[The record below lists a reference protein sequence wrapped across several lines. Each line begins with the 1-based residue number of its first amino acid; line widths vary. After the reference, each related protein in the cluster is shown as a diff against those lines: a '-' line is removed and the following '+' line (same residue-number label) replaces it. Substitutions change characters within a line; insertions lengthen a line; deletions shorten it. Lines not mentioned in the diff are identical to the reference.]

1 MKNTRK
7 SLLSLLVGAAA
18 LTMPGL
24 AGKTLDGSVI
34 NVTNGSVLVGNAA
47 NNGGQ
52 SRVYST
58 DKFEYSGDGLGIV
71 WAYEDLGNNQLALIG
86 AFKNYPND
94 PDLPKSY
101 AEGFVNYGD
110 TNFYGLKDGD
120 VLGGNVPGGF
130 FGAFDGGVNGN
141 LPKNGRVGVFNTET
155 QMFTPD
161 EGELAWIGEMGFS
174 GFTPYSLGSGSLK
187 IDRVYAVPDANP
199 RDLMLAGLAAIGA
212 AGTAFRRGRNYF
224 KGKSER
230 QKRKGIR
237 FGRTKL

>member
-1 MKNTRK
+1 MKNAHK

-24 AGKTLDGSVI
+24 AGKTLNGSMIDVTDGSI
-34 NVTNGSVLVGNAA
+34 LVSNAA

-52 SRVYST
+52 SRRYST

-71 WAYEDLGNNQLALIG
+71 WPYIDLGNSQLALIG
-86 AFKNYPND
+86 TLKNYPND
-94 PDLPKSY
+94 PFLPKSY
-101 AEGFVNYGD
+101 AGGFINYSD
-110 TNFYGLKDGD
+110 ANFPGLENGD

-141 LPKNGRVGVFNTET
+141 LPKNGRVGVFNTDT
-155 QMFTPD
+155 QIFTPD

-187 IDRVYAVPDANP
+187 IDRIYAVPDASP
-199 RDLMLAGLAAIGA
+199 RDLMFAGLAAIGA
-212 AGTAFRRGRNYF
+212 AGTALRRGRNYF
-224 KGKSER
+224 KGKER